1 MQETLTGRCEAL
13 GNKIPSHVA
22 IIMDGNGRWAKRR
35 GFPRLVGHHAGVRAV
50 ERTVRA
56 ANDLGIRTLSL
67 YAFSS
72 ENWKRPES
80 EVSGLMG
87 LFRLYIR
94 KKIGTLL
101 AEGARIRFAG
111 KIDGLPADIQQIVRD
126 AEERTAG
133 QKGLQLVICLN
144 YGGRQELLDAM
155 NRAAAAGEPF
165 PLDEG
170 TLRKYLYLPDIPDPD
185 LIIRT
190 SGEMRLSNFW
200 LWQSAYS
207 EFYFTDK
214 LWPDF
219 GPEDLAQALEAYSGR
234 ERRYGSVKPDIRQ

>member
-1 MQETLTGRCEAL
+1 MQETPMDRREAS

-72 ENWKRPES
+72 ENWKRPEN
-80 EVSGLMG
+80 EVTGLMG

-94 KKIGTLL
+94 SKIDALL

-126 AEERTAG
+126 AEQRTAG

-155 NRAAAAGEPF
+155 NRAAAAGEAF
-165 PLDEG
+165 PLDEE

-234 ERRYGSVKPDIRQ
+234 ERRYGSV

>member
-87 LFRLYIR
+87 LFRLYLR

-111 KIDGLPADIQQIVRD
+111 KIDGLPADIQEIVRD

>member
-1 MQETLTGRCEAL
+1 MPETPTDRCEAL
-13 GNKIPSHVA
+13 GEKIPSHVA
-22 IIMDGNGRWAKRR
+22 IIMDGNGRLAKRK

-87 LFRLYIR
+87 LFRIYIR
-94 KKIGTLL
+94 SKIGTLM

-126 AEERTAG
+126 AEEKTAG

-165 PLDEG
+165 PLDEV

-234 ERRYGSVKPDIRQ
+234 ERRYGAV

>member
-13 GNKIPSHVA
+13 GNQIPSHVA

-214 LWPDF
+214 FWPDF

>member
-13 GNKIPSHVA
+13 GNQIPSHVA

-111 KIDGLPADIQQIVRD
+111 KIDGLPADIQEIVRD

>member
-13 GNKIPSHVA
+13 GNQIPSHVA

-111 KIDGLPADIQQIVRD
+111 KIDGLPADIREIVRD

>member
-111 KIDGLPADIQQIVRD
+111 KIDGLPADIQEIVRD

>member
-111 KIDGLPADIQQIVRD
+111 KIDGLPADIQEIVRD

-214 LWPDF
+214 FWPDF